1 MKTLSSLLLVLLLS
15 IPAAWAGS
23 VDGKG
28 IYCPYD
34 GGAHGFWFEDGKS
47 FRSYIEGY
55 EIIDFDGKPY
65 KELGTETIEVL
76 MGHWNPTLNRRT
88 LKFFDDIQCYL
99 VKTRSELHQELQ
111 KIIDAAKAE
120 NKL

>member
-34 GGAHGFWFEDGKS
+34 GGAHGFWFEDGKY
-47 FRSYIEGY
+47 FRSDIQGY
-55 EIIDFDGKPY
+55 EIIGFDYKPY
-65 KELGTETIEVL
+65 EEHGTETIL
-76 MGHWNPTLNRRT
+76 LDDWNVPINRRT
-88 LKFFDDIQCYL
+88 LKMGYSQCYL
-99 VKTRSELHQELQ
+99 VKTHSELHRELQ